1 MGYYNNS
8 LFNSIYSSV
17 IVFKVTHAFY
27 LRVFVRKVS
36 IERSILAPVILKVV
50 GVSGL
55 VYIGL
60 IGLGGFYR
68 EVFRQGLA
76 VVI

>member
-1 MGYYNNS
+1 M
-8 LFNSIYSSV
+8 
-17 IVFKVTHAFY
+17 
-27 LRVFVRKVS
+27 
-36 IERSILAPVILKVV
+36 ERSTLAPVVLEVV
-50 GVSGL
+50 GVSSL

-60 IGLGGFYR
+60 VGPGGFYR